1 MPAAQ
6 ELLRCLKKEGK
17 KLAIA
22 SNRPARF
29 TKIILKS
36 LDASK
41 FFDKVLCADQLR
53 FGKPNPLILHKLIKV
68 FGVSKQDVL
77 YVGDMV
83 IDVQTGK
90 RAGVATA
97 AVSTGSSTPSEL
109 KKARP
114 TYLFKDL
121 AALKGECQHGKL

>member
-1 MPAAQ
+1 M
-6 ELLRCLKKEGK
+6 
-17 KLAIA
+17 AIA

-36 LDASK
+36 LGASK
-41 FFDKVLCADQLR
+41 FFDKVLCADQLK
-53 FGKPNPLILHKLIKV
+53 FGKPHPLILHKLMKV
-68 FGVSKQDVL
+68 LGVSKQDVL
-77 YVGDMV
+77 YVGDMA

-97 AVSTGSSTPSEL
+97 AVATGSSTMAEL
-109 KKARP
+109 EKARP

-121 AALKGECQHGKL
+121 SALKSACQHGKL